1 MQGSPTKS
9 AQEVLVLKTK
19 NSFQVPRIPPVDRNS
34 EDSTLASLFE
44 AIQSRGGGPFNIH
57 LTIGHSPEILAAFLN
72 FARVLRAEATCPRVD
87 RELIILRSAQLANCQ
102 YVFNHHRG
110 MGLAF
115 GLTAE
120 QVDQLAHWKEGRLF
134 NTRQRAILAYSEA
147 MFGSE
152 KIDNATFGK
161 LSSFYKSREI
171 MELTLTAAFYAG
183 LGQFA
188 CALEIQVE
196 LDASDSHYEQS

>member
-1 MQGSPTKS
+1 
-9 AQEVLVLKTK
+9 
-19 NSFQVPRIPPVDRNS
+19 VDRNS
-34 EDSTLASLFE
+34 ADSTLASLFE

-57 LTIGHSPEILAAFLN
+57 RTIGHSPEILAAFLN

-87 RELIILRSAQLANCQ
+87 RELIILRSAQLADCQ

-120 QVDQLAHWKEGRLF
+120 QVDQLAHWKESRLF

-147 MFGSE
+147 MFGPE
-152 KIDNATFGK
+152 RIDDATFEN

-188 CALEIQVE
+188 CALDIQVD